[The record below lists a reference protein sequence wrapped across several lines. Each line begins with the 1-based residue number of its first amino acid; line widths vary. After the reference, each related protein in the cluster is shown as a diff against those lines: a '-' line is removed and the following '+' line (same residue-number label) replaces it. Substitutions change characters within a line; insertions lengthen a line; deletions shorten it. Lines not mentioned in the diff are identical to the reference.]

1 MDIEKIKD
9 LPSIRI
15 IEEREIP
22 YVEWDLE
29 MEDDTH
35 AMLVK
40 WGKESA
46 SDEDFVNI
54 AIRVGLEAF
63 VASRE
68 EKEESDEDS
77 DN

>member
-9 LPSIRI
+9 LPIIRI

-46 SDEDFVNI
+46 SDDDYVNI
-54 AIRVGLEAF
+54 AVREGLKAF
-63 VASRE
+63 VDSKE
-68 EKEESDEDS
+68 EESDEDN
-77 DN
+77 DK

>member
-9 LPSIRI
+9 LPIIRI

-46 SDEDFVNI
+46 SDDDYVNI
-54 AIRVGLEAF
+54 AIRVGLESF

-68 EKEESDEDS
+68 AESDEDS

>member
-9 LPSIRI
+9 LPIIRI

-29 MEDDTH
+29 MEDDTY

-46 SDEDFVNI
+46 SDDDYVNI
-54 AIRVGLEAF
+54 AIREGLKAF

-68 EKEESDEDS
+68 AESDEDS

>member
-9 LPSIRI
+9 LPIIRI

-46 SDEDFVNI
+46 SDDDYVNI
-54 AIRVGLEAF
+54 AVREGLKAF

-68 EKEESDEDS
+68 GKEESDED
-77 DN
+77 NN

>member
-9 LPSIRI
+9 LPIIRI

-22 YVEWDLE
+22 YIEWDLE

-46 SDEDFVNI
+46 SDDDYVNI

-68 EKEESDEDS
+68 EGESDEDS